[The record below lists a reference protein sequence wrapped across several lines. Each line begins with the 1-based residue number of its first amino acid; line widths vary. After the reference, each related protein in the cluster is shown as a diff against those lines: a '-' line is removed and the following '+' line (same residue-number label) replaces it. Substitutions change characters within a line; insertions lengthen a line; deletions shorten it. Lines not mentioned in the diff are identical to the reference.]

1 MGSIRVGQ
9 VYKYT
14 FIDGEATYE
23 RVTKVNKDVA
33 ETIIIRVDNQKFF
46 SVGEENYIVLGVD
59 MPRYGLVL
67 DFNDYYEGVN

>member
-23 RVTKVNKDVA
+23 RVTKVNKDYA
-33 ETIIIRVDNQKFF
+33 ETIIIRVDNQKFS
-46 SVGEENYIVLGVD
+46 SVGEEEWIVIDTL
-59 MPRYGLVL
+59 PEYELVL